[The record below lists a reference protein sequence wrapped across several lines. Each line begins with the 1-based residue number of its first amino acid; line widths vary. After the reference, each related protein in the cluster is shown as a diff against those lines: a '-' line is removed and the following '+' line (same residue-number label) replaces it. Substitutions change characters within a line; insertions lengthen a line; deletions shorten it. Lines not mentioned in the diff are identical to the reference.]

1 MVHCMSTH
9 PSSILH
15 PSLDNNFLLLT
26 GFSMAPVPLR
36 GKVAQPGMVAL
47 VARKLAE
54 LRGEPLEAIIE
65 ATRQNTRDMYGI

>member
-1 MVHCMSTH
+1 
-9 PSSILH
+9 
-15 PSLDNNFLLLT
+15 
-26 GFSMAPVPLR
+26 MAPVPLR